1 MKILLLTTAAVMFAS
16 GTRAGIPFVVSHEDS
31 AAEPQL
37 ATITIQSVPDSAHV
51 VLDGHEIGTTP
62 ITRDSLMPGP
72 HTLVVLH
79 PDVASWLAE
88 PTSDTLLL
96 SPGEVRTFRYT
107 LRSRYLIT
115 SSPFGA
121 EVLLGDSSLGT
132 TPLATSLDLDQRSI
146 MLRKQGYEPS
156 TIRISGNNIVSIPLR
171 KLWSKEG
178 VDESYLKELDGG
190 DNKPIG
196 LYIAGAATVVS
207 GVAAA
212 YFKVKADGKYQQY
225 LDTGNNTL
233 LSQTNDLDTA
243 AGIAIAATQVGLG
256 LFTYFLFSQ

>member
-1 MKILLLTTAAVMFAS
+1 
-16 GTRAGIPFVVSHEDS
+16 
-31 AAEPQL
+31 
-37 ATITIQSVPDSAHV
+37 
-51 VLDGHEIGTTP
+51 
-62 ITRDSLMPGP
+62 
-72 HTLVVLH
+72 
-79 PDVASWLAE
+79 
-88 PTSDTLLL
+88 
-96 SPGEVRTFRYT
+96 
-107 LRSRYLIT
+107 
-115 SSPFGA
+115 
-121 EVLLGDSSLGT
+121 
-132 TPLATSLDLDQRSI
+132 

-225 LDTGNNTL
+225 FDTGNNTL